1 MLGAILAAAL
11 VLAARAEDGRAR
23 PGADSSRLF
32 RRLGEPCDAWCRATT
47 ALEPSSGLVPAS
59 ALERVRAMASRPG
72 ALNPT
77 TEPTLAWRVFAA
89 PRCCG
94 SCCYVAACFPCYR
107 LPLEYVEER
116 LAYLAA
122 VTGTAPPAPPAPP
135 AIDVVPIPLP
145 AGLVPGGDALLPG
158 ADDPVALEENAARR
172 AEDREGAARDE
183 PEPPPRPP
191 WRPEWTQALLKASS
205 PPTRPQ

>member
-11 VLAARAEDGRAR
+11 VLAARAEDAGAH

-47 ALEPSSGLVPAS
+47 AEPSSGLVPAS

-77 TEPTLAWRVFAA
+77 PEPTLAWRVFAA
-89 PRCCG
+89 PWCCG

-122 VTGTAPPAPPAPP
+122 VTGTAPPAPPAD
-135 AIDVVPIPLP
+135 DVVPLPLP

-158 ADDPVALEENAARR
+158 AADPVALEENAARR
-172 AEDREGAARDE
+172 AEDREGAARSS
-183 PEPPPRPP
+183 PPPRPP
-191 WRPEWTQALLKASS
+191 WRPEWTPALLKASS

>member
-11 VLAARAEDGRAR
+11 VLAARAEDDGAR

-77 TEPTLAWRVFAA
+77 PEPTLAWRVFAA
-89 PRCCG
+89 PWCCG

-107 LPLEYVEER
+107 LPLRYVEER
-116 LAYLAA
+116 LAYLAK
-122 VTGTAPPAPPAPP
+122 VTGTAPPAPPAY
-135 AIDVVPIPLP
+135 DVVPLPLP
-145 AGLVPGGDALLPG
+145 APGLVVPGGDALLPG
-158 ADDPVALEENAARR
+158 AADPVALEENAARR
-172 AEDREGAARDE
+172 AEDREGAARAS
-183 PEPPPRPP
+183 PPPRPP
-191 WRPEWTQALLKASS
+191 WRPEWTPALLKASS
-205 PPTRPQ
+205 PPTRPQYA

>member
-77 TEPTLAWRVFAA
+77 PEPTLAWRVFAA
-89 PRCCG
+89 PWCCG

-122 VTGTAPPAPPAPP
+122 VTGTAPPEPPAY
-135 AIDVVPIPLP
+135 DVVPLPLP

-158 ADDPVALEENAARR
+158 AADPVALEENAARR
-172 AEDREGAARDE
+172 AEDREGAARSS
-183 PEPPPRPP
+183 PPPRPP
-191 WRPEWTQALLKASS
+191 WRPEWTPALLKASS